1 MAQLRSHTTCQLIKS
16 HVSSKIE
23 FVWRKLVSVAA
34 NHFYTKMWR
43 RHWTEGIQSIMGFRE
58 FVELLTSMGSFTGDI
73 RHVKANVPI
82 LGGHLIRTKAIM
94 GYQHCPNS
102 YRVSYPDTIYHHT
115 NLDDQLTKWNFQVVS
130 TQGFRVFWEDPPLL
144 LAMTGSQLFSSSYP
158 GICYW
163 TLSGGVGKRP
173 FLLPFR
179 DMFRM
184 GVRSKQSSMSNL
196 LQNMSSKKTRMILS
210 TCTVCTMLKWRAR
223 AKHHLR
229 NKIQKD
235 VDKRKIHLQTTRFS
249 HLENVEWLIYHM
261 PMYGNM
267 NK

>member
-1 MAQLRSHTTCQLIKS
+1 MKFSGCFHARFQ
-16 HVSSKIE
+16 
-23 FVWRKLVSVAA
+23 
-34 NHFYTKMWR
+34 
-43 RHWTEGIQSIMGFRE
+43 G
-58 FVELLTSMGSFTGDI
+58 
-73 RHVKANVPI
+73 I
-82 LGGHLIRTKAIM
+82 LGG
-94 GYQHCPNS
+94 S
-102 YRVSYPDTIYHHT
+102 
-115 NLDDQLTKWNFQVVS
+115 
-130 TQGFRVFWEDPPLL
+130 PLNYWQW
-144 LAMTGSQLFSSSYP
+144 LAVSSSALP
-158 GICYW
+158 IPTKSLIILGICYW
-163 TLSGGVGKRP
+163 TLPGGVGKRP

-235 VDKRKIHLQTTRFS
+235 VDNRKIHLQTTRFS
-249 HLENVEWLIYHM
+249 HLENAGWLIYHM

-267 NK
+267 NKQYM

>member
-82 LGGHLIRTKAIM
+82 LGGPLIRTKAIM

-115 NLDDQLTKWNFQVVS
+115 NLDDQLTK
-130 TQGFRVFWEDPPLL
+130 
-144 LAMTGSQLFSSSYP
+144 
-158 GICYW
+158 
-163 TLSGGVGKRP
+163 
-173 FLLPFR
+173 
-179 DMFRM
+179 
-184 GVRSKQSSMSNL
+184 
-196 LQNMSSKKTRMILS
+196 
-210 TCTVCTMLKWRAR
+210 
-223 AKHHLR
+223 
-229 NKIQKD
+229 
-235 VDKRKIHLQTTRFS
+235 
-249 HLENVEWLIYHM
+249 
-261 PMYGNM
+261 
-267 NK
+267 